1 MELSRPSCCVT
12 LERRLVLPER
22 RYRWVVLAVSSLA
35 IFGAAGLS
43 RFGYSAVLP
52 EMQTELG
59 LSGAQAG
66 SLASWNLAGYT
77 IMALVGG
84 FLAARF
90 GFRRVV
96 TVGIIVTAIGMTL
109 TGLANGLVWASAARL
124 LTGLGNGVVMA
135 PSIVV
140 LASWFNNRQVGLASA
155 IASAATGLGPMV
167 AGPAVP
173 RIMESAGA
181 DGWRIAWYFFAAVA
195 IAMAALTGVAGRD
208 SPGGGRHARAQRDL
222 EKRSIG
228 ADLRTVLGSSY
239 AWHLGVIY
247 LLYGFA
253 YLLYFTF
260 FQKRLTA
267 DLGVSSTTAGNL
279 FLIAGALSVVCGVF
293 WGSFSD
299 RVGRGR
305 TLTAIFLSEA
315 VAALLF
321 AFDSGMA
328 GLVISA
334 VIFGCGVFSVPGLM
348 GAACGDHFDP
358 KIAFAS
364 FGFVT
369 FFIGVGQA
377 TGPFVGGAL
386 EDAFTTLGPSY
397 LVSAGLFVVA
407 AIAAFLLPD
416 ARHTRVVR
424 LTTEQ

>member
-1 MELSRPSCCVT
+1 MNH
-12 LERRLVLPER
+12 
-22 RYRWVVLAVSSLA
+22 RYRWVVLTVSSLA

-52 EMQTELG
+52 EMQKSLV
-59 LSGAQAG
+59 LSGAEAG

-77 IMALVGG
+77 VMALVGG

-90 GFRRVV
+90 GFRKVV
-96 TVGIIVTAIGMTL
+96 TTGIVVTAVGMVL
-109 TGLANGLVWASAARL
+109 TGLSNGLVWASAARL
-124 LTGLGNGVVMA
+124 LTGLGNGVVMG

-140 LASWFNNRQVGLASA
+140 LASWFDGKRVGLASA
-155 IASAATGLGPMV
+155 IASAATGLGPVV
-167 AGPAVP
+167 AGPSVP
-173 RIMESAGA
+173 RIMASVGS

-195 IAMAALTGVAGRD
+195 FAMAVLTGVAGRNEPPD
-208 SPGGGRHARAQRDL
+208 RRHAGRPHART
-222 EKRSIG
+222 KRSVR
-228 ADLRTVLGSSY
+228 ADLKTVLGSGY
-239 AWHLGVIY
+239 AWHLGLIY
-247 LLYGFA
+247 ILYGFA

-267 DLGVSSTTAGNL
+267 DLGVSSTTAGTL

-305 TLTAIFLSEA
+305 TLATIFLSEA
-315 VAALLF
+315 IAAFLF
-321 AFDSGMA
+321 AFDTGMA

-358 KIAFAS
+358 KLAFAS

-369 FFIGVGQA
+369 FFIGIGQA
-377 TGPFVGGAL
+377 TGPYVGGAL

-407 AIAAFLLPD
+407 AIAAFLLRD
-416 ARHTRVVR
+416 ARSSRAPGLANQR
-424 LTTEQ
+424 

>member
-1 MELSRPSCCVT
+1 M
-12 LERRLVLPER
+12 PER
-22 RYRWVVLAVSSLA
+22 RYRWMVLTVSSLA

-52 EMQTELG
+52 DMQKALD

-90 GFRRVV
+90 GFRKVV
-96 TVGIIVTAIGMTL
+96 TTGIAVTALGMTL
-109 TGLANGLVWASAARL
+109 TGLSSDLVSASAARL
-124 LTGLGNGVVMA
+124 LTGLGNGVVMG

-140 LASWFNNRQVGLASA
+140 LASWFDQRQVGLASA
-155 IASAATGLGPMV
+155 IASAATGLGPVV
-167 AGPAVP
+167 AGPTVP
-173 RIMESAGA
+173 RIMATAGA
-181 DGWRIAWYFFAAVA
+181 GGWRIAWYFFAAVA
-195 IAMAALTGVAGRD
+195 LAMAVLTGVAGRD
-208 SPGGGRHARAQRDL
+208 RPSSRRHPGARR
-222 EKRSIG
+222 EKETQSIG
-228 ADLRTVLGSSY
+228 ADLKTVLGSGY
-239 AWHLGVIY
+239 AWHLGAIY

-267 DLGVSSTTAGNL
+267 DLGVSSTTAGTL
-279 FLIAGALSVVCGVF
+279 FLVAGALSVVCSVF
-293 WGSFSD
+293 WGNLSD
-299 RVGRGR
+299 RAGRGR
-305 TLTAIFLSEA
+305 TLATIFVSEA
-315 VAALLF
+315 VAAFLF

-328 GLVISA
+328 GLVLSA

-369 FFIGVGQA
+369 FFIGVGQT
-377 TGPFVGGAL
+377 TGPYVGGAL
-386 EDAFTTLGPSY
+386 EDAFATLGPSY
-397 LVSAGLFVVA
+397 LVSAGLFLVA
-407 AIAAFLLPD
+407 AVAALLLPD
-416 ARHTRVVR
+416 ARRHRRPAPTPVR
-424 LTTEQ
+424 